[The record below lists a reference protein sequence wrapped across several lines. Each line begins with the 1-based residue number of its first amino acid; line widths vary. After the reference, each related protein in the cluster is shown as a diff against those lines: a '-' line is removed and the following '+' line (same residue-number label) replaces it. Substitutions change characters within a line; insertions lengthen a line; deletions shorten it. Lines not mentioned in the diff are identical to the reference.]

1 MSRSTKL
8 RHGLTLLLTT
18 TALVAATGCGGSSDD
33 DSPKSKS
40 AAVQDQAIKYAK
52 CMREHGVDMPD
63 PKVSADGNAM
73 SLVRGADA
81 EGAAPVDGAFKA
93 CEKLAPKAPAMS
105 AEEKQAAT
113 DEAIKSAK
121 CLREHGVDMPD
132 PTASGAATK
141 MPDIDPDSPTFKAAI
156 KACGGPAGRVTM
168 AMPTATPSQ

>member
-1 MSRSTKL
+1 MSRSTRL

-33 DSPKSKS
+33 DPPKDEA
-40 AAVQDQAIKYAK
+40 AAVQGQAIKFAK

-63 PKVSADGNAM
+63 PKVSGEGGRM
-73 SLVRGADA
+73 LSMGAVQMDDA
-81 EGAAPVDGAFKA
+81 EAADGAFKA

-113 DEAIKSAK
+113 DEAIKTAK
-121 CLREHGVDMPD
+121 CMREHGVDMPD
-132 PTASGAATK
+132 PTASGMTK
-141 MPDIDPDSPTFKAAI
+141 MTDVDPDSPTFKAAI

-168 AMPTATPSQ
+168 AAPTAPSQ